1 MAKKVQKKA
10 VKKTTN
16 FGKFIKWFWL
26 LFVLAIICVALPFVL
41 ASVGAFGILPDH
53 TVLEN
58 PKTDLA
64 SEIISVDNKTLGKF
78 YLNDNR
84 TPVTYEDLS
93 KHLVDNLVA
102 TEDERFYEH
111 AGIDFRRTFTAIAQ
125 LGSKGGGS
133 TITQQLAKL
142 LFHDEVKRMKGLS
155 ELEKKIK
162 RAKQKFKEYV
172 IATRLESQY
181 TKQEIIAMYYNIYD
195 FGNNGDGI
203 RSATRIYFGKE
214 PKDVT
219 QEEAAML
226 VGMFKNSSL
235 YDPINNPVGV
245 RNRRNVVYKQMHRNE
260 LITEQQKDSLQK
272 LSLKLNFTP
281 EHHNAGL
288 ATYFREHLRD
298 EMKKWIKDNPKNDE
312 GDKYSLYNDGL
323 KIYVTIDSRM
333 QAFAEEAMKK
343 HMKNLQGELD
353 HQNKR
358 NKTAPFINLDKKEI
372 EKLLKTAM
380 RRSERYRVYT
390 KEMGKSKA
398 EAYASFD
405 VKKKM
410 KVFSWNGEIDT
421 IMTPRDS
428 MLYYKKFLRTGLLS
442 IEPQTGNVKA
452 WVGGINH
459 KHFKFDHAEQGRRQV
474 GSTFKP
480 FVYAT
485 AIDQLKYSPC
495 DTIEDS
501 FTCIPEGRHGNLEDW
516 CPKNDNGK
524 YSGMVSLKLAL
535 AKSINTVSAKLINK
549 VGPKNVVQ
557 MAHSLGITSEIPEVP
572 SICLGTPDL
581 SLYEM
586 VNSYSTLANMG
597 QYVKPTI
604 ISRIEDKNG
613 TVLYQNV
620 PETKDVL
627 SEESA
632 YVTVKVMEGVTR
644 FGSGARL
651 RTGKINSG
659 VYKEGIITGHPY
671 QFKNDIA
678 GKTGTTQNNSDGW
691 FMGMVP
697 NLVTGVWVG
706 ADDRAVHFKSTT
718 YGQGATMA
726 LPIWAQY
733 MKSCYTNKDLNISE
747 EPFKEPED
755 LSIEVDCKKWAKEN
769 EENSNEEPDF

>member
-1 MAKKVQKKA
+1 MTKKVQKKT
-10 VKKTTN
+10 VKKKN
-16 FGKFIKWFWL
+16 DFGKFIKWFWL
-26 LFVLAIICVALPFVL
+26 LFFSAIVCAALPFVL
-41 ASVGAFGILPDH
+41 ASMGAFGDMPDYSY
-53 TVLEN
+53 LEN

-64 SEIISVDNKTLGKF
+64 TEIISADDKTLGKF
-78 YLNDNR
+78 YFNDNR
-84 TPVTYEDLS
+84 TPVAYEDLS

-111 AGIDFRRTFTAIAQ
+111 SGVDFRRTFTAILQ
-125 LGSKGGGS
+125 MGQNGGGS

-142 LFHDEVKRMKGLS
+142 LFHKR
-155 ELEKKIK
+155 ENANTLEKF
-162 RAKQKFKEYV
+162 KQKFKEYV
-172 IATRLESQY
+172 IATRLERQY

-214 PKDVT
+214 PKDID

-235 YDPINNPVGV
+235 YNPTRNPEGV
-245 RNRRNVVYKQMHRNE
+245 RNRRNVVYKQMYRNDV
-260 LITEQQKDSLQK
+260 ITKTQKDSLQK
-272 LSLKLNFTP
+272 LPLRLNFTP
-281 EHHNAGL
+281 ENHNAGL
-288 ATYFREHLRD
+288 ATYFREHLKK
-298 EMKKWIKDNPKNDE
+298 EMKKWINENPKNEE
-312 GDKYSLYNDGL
+312 GEKYSLYNDGL
-323 KIYVTIDSRM
+323 RIYVTIDSRM
-333 QAFAEEAMKK
+333 QAFAEDAMKK

-353 HQNKR
+353 LQNKK
-358 NKTAPFINLDKKEI
+358 NKTAPFRDLNKKEI

-390 KEMGKSKA
+390 KEMGKTKE
-398 EAYASFD
+398 EAYVSFD

-410 KVFSWNGEIDT
+410 RVFSWNGDIDT
-421 IMTPRDS
+421 IMTPKDS
-428 MLYYKKFLRTGLLS
+428 ILYYKKFLRTGLLS
-442 IEPQTGNVKA
+442 MEPQTGYVKA

-459 KHFKFDHAEQGRRQV
+459 KYFKYDHAKQGRRQV

-480 FVYAT
+480 ILYAT

-495 DTIEDS
+495 DTLVDA
-501 FTCIPEGRHGNLEDW
+501 FTCISEGMYGILDDW
-516 CPKNDNGK
+516 CPKNANGTYEGKMTLK
-524 YSGMVSLKLAL
+524 YAL
-535 AKSINTVSAKLINK
+535 AKSVNTISVQLIK
-549 VGPKNVVQ
+549 DVGPKNVIQ
-557 MAHSLGITSEIPEVP
+557 MAHNLGIKNDIPEMP
-572 SICLGTPDL
+572 SIALGTPEL

-597 QYVKPTI
+597 QYIKPTI
-604 ISRIEDKNG
+604 IERIEDKNG
-613 TVLYQNV
+613 TILYQNV

-644 FGSGARL
+644 YGSGARL
-651 RTGKINSG
+651 RSRRNTWSPAYTK
-659 VYKEGIITGHPY
+659 GIITGHPY
-671 QFKNDIA
+671 EFTNDIA

-706 ADDRAVHFKSTT
+706 AEDRSVHFGNIT

-733 MKSCYTNKDLNISE
+733 MKSCYTEKDLNISQ
-747 EPFKEPED
+747 EPFKEPEN
-755 LSIEVDCKKWAKEN
+755 LSIEVDCKKWAQEN
-769 EENSNEEPDF
+769 EGDSIDEPDF

>member
-1 MAKKVQKKA
+1 
-10 VKKTTN
+10 
-16 FGKFIKWFWL
+16 
-26 LFVLAIICVALPFVL
+26 LPFVL
-41 ASVGAFGILPDH
+41 ASVGALGDMPDH
-53 TVLEN
+53 TILEN

-64 SEIISVDNKTLGKF
+64 SEIISSDNKTLGKF
-78 YLNDNR
+78 YFDDNR
-84 TPVTYEDLS
+84 TPITYDDLS

-111 AGIDFRRTFTAIAQ
+111 SGIDFRRTFTAIAQ
-125 LGSKGGGS
+125 MGSRGGGS
-133 TITQQLAKL
+133 TITQQLSKL
-142 LFHDEVKRMKGLS
+142 LFHQKEGRGSLINRM
-155 ELEKKIK
+155 
-162 RAKQKFKEYV
+162 KQKFKEYV
-172 IATRLESQY
+172 IATRLERQY

-214 PKDVT
+214 PKDIN
-219 QEEAAML
+219 QEEAAVL

-235 YDPINNPVGV
+235 YNPITNPVGV

-260 LITEQQKDSLQK
+260 LITKQVKDSLQK
-272 LSLKLNFTP
+272 LPLKLNFTP

-288 ATYFREHLRD
+288 ATYFREHLKK
-298 EMKKWIKDNPKNDE
+298 EMKTWIKDNPKNKE
-312 GDKYSLYNDGL
+312 GDKYNLYNDGL

-333 QAFAEEAMKK
+333 QAFAEDAMKK

-353 HQNKR
+353 KQNKK
-358 NKTAPFINLDKKEI
+358 NKTAPFRDLNKQEI
-372 EKLLKTAM
+372 DKLLKTAM

-390 KEMGKSKA
+390 KEMGKSKK

-410 KVFSWNGEIDT
+410 KVFSWKGEIDT
-421 IMTPRDS
+421 VMTPKDS

-442 IEPQTGNVKA
+442 IEPQTGHVKA

-459 KHFKFDHAEQGRRQV
+459 KFFKYDHAKQGKRQV

-495 DTIEDS
+495 DTMEDA
-501 FTCIPEGRHGNLEDW
+501 FGCISAGRYGLLEDW
-516 CPKNDNGK
+516 CPKNSNGE
-524 YSGMVSLKLAL
+524 YSGKITLKEAL
-535 AKSINTVSAKLINK
+535 ANSVNTISMKLMDQ
-549 VGPKNVVQ
+549 VGPKNVIQ
-557 MAHSLGITSEIPEVP
+557 MAQNLGVKSDIIEAP

-586 VNSYSTLANMG
+586 VNSYGTLANMG

-613 TVLYQNV
+613 TVLYHNT

-632 YVTVKVMEGVTR
+632 YVTVKLMEGVTR
-644 FGSGARL
+644 FGSGQRL
-651 RTGKINSG
+651 RTSKGWGAEYTK
-659 VYKEGIITGHPY
+659 GIVTGHPY
-671 QFKNDIA
+671 EFKNDIA

-706 ADDRAVHFKSTT
+706 AEDRAVHFRSIR

-733 MKSCYTNKDLNISE
+733 MKSCYTEKDLNISQ
-747 EPFKEPED
+747 EPFKEPEN
-755 LSIEVDCKKWAKEN
+755 LSIEVDCKKNAKEN
-769 EENSNEEPDF
+769 EEDTNGELDF

>member
-10 VKKTTN
+10 VKKTAG

-26 LFVLAIICVALPFVL
+26 LFVLAIICVALPFIL
-41 ASVGAFGILPDH
+41 ASAGALGDMPDH

-58 PKTDLA
+58 PKTNLA
-64 SEIISVDNKTLGKF
+64 SEVISSDGKTLDKI
-78 YLNDNR
+78 YLKDNR
-84 TPVTYEDLS
+84 TPVAYEDLS
-93 KHLVDNLVA
+93 IHLVDNLVA

-111 AGIDFRRTFTAIAQ
+111 SGIDVQRTITAIIQ
-125 LGSKGGGS
+125 MGRRGGGS

-142 LFHDEVKRMKGLS
+142 LFHQKEGRGSL
-155 ELEKKIK
+155 LNRI
-162 RAKQKFKEYV
+162 KQKIKEYV
-172 IATRLESQY
+172 IATRLERQY
-181 TKQEIIAMYYNIYD
+181 TKQEIITMYYNIYD

-203 RSATRIYFGKE
+203 RSAARIYFGKE
-214 PKDVT
+214 PKDID

-226 VGMFKNSSL
+226 VGLFKNSSH
-235 YDPINNPVGV
+235 YNPVRNPVGV

-260 LITEQQKDSLQK
+260 LISEAQKDSLQK
-272 LSLKLNFTP
+272 LPLRLDLHP
-281 EHHNAGL
+281 ETHNAGI
-288 ATYFREHLRD
+288 ATYFRSHLKK
-298 EMKKWIKDNPKNDE
+298 ELKKWIKKNPKNKE
-312 GDKYSLYNDGL
+312 GDLYNEYKDGL

-353 HQNKR
+353 KQNKK
-358 NKTAPFINLDKKEI
+358 NKTAPFRDLDKKQVD
-372 EKLLKTAM
+372 KLLTQSMKW
-380 RRSERYRVYT
+380 SERYRMYT
-390 KEMGKSKA
+390 KEMGKSKK

-410 KVFSWNGEIDT
+410 KIFSWKGEIDT
-421 IMTPRDS
+421 VMTPRDS
-428 MLYYKKFLRTGLLS
+428 MLYYKKFLHAGLLS
-442 IEPQTGNVKA
+442 IEPESGHVKA

-459 KHFKFDHAEQGRRQV
+459 KHFKYDHAKQGTRQV

-495 DTIEDS
+495 DTMEDS
-501 FTCIPEGRHGNLEDW
+501 FGCISAGRYGLLEDW
-516 CPKNDNGK
+516 CPKNSNGK
-524 YSGMVSLKLAL
+524 YSGKITLKKAL
-535 AKSINTVSAKLINK
+535 ANSVNTISMQLMDK
-549 VGPKNVVQ
+549 VGPKNVIQ
-557 MAHSLGITSEIPEVP
+557 MAHNLGVKSEIIEAP

-586 VNSYSTLANMG
+586 VNSYGTLANMG

-613 TVLYQNV
+613 TVLYQNT

-632 YVTVKVMEGVTR
+632 YVTVKLMEGVTR
-644 FGSGARL
+644 FGSGQRL
-651 RTGKINSG
+651 RTKKGWGAEYTK
-659 VYKEGIITGHPY
+659 GIVTGHPY
-671 QFKNDIA
+671 EFKNDIA

-706 ADDRAVHFKSTT
+706 AEDRAVHFRSIR

-733 MKSCYTNKDLNISE
+733 MKSCYTEKDLNISQ
-747 EPFKEPED
+747 EPFLEPEN
-755 LSIEVDCKKWAKEN
+755 LSIEVDCKKRAEEN
-769 EENSNEEPDF
+769 EEDTNGDLDF

>member
-10 VKKTTN
+10 VKKSAG

-26 LFVLAIICVALPFVL
+26 LFFTGILCIALPFIL
-41 ASVGAFGILPDH
+41 ASMEVFGEMPDH
-53 TVLEN
+53 TFLEN

-64 SEIISVDNKTLGKF
+64 SEIISADNKTLGKF
-78 YLNDNR
+78 YFNDNR

-111 AGIDFRRTFTAIAQ
+111 SGIDIRRTITAILQ
-125 LGSKGGGS
+125 MGRRGGGS
-133 TITQQLAKL
+133 TITQQLSKL
-142 LFHDEVKRMKGLS
+142 LFHQKEGRGNLAHRMT
-155 ELEKKIK
+155 
-162 RAKQKFKEYV
+162 QKFKEYV
-172 IATRLESQY
+172 IATRLERQY

-195 FGNNGDGI
+195 FGNYADGI

-214 PKDVT
+214 PKDIN

-235 YDPINNPVGV
+235 YNPITNPVGV
-245 RNRRNVVYKQMHRNE
+245 RNRRNVVYKQMHRNG
-260 LITEQQKDSLQK
+260 LITEPKKDSLQK
-272 LSLKLNFTP
+272 LPLKLNFKP
-281 EHHNAGL
+281 EHHNSGL
-288 ATYFREHLRD
+288 ATYFREHLKK
-298 EMKKWIKDNPKNDE
+298 EMKKWIKENPKNE
-312 GDKYSLYNDGL
+312 KGEKYSLYNDGL

-333 QAFAEEAMKK
+333 QAFAEDAMKK

-353 HQNKR
+353 KQNKK
-358 NKTAPFINLDKKEI
+358 NKTAPFRGLNKKQVD
-372 EKLLKTAM
+372 KLLNQSMKW
-380 RRSERYRVYT
+380 SERYRVYT
-390 KEMGKSKA
+390 KEMKKSKK
-398 EAYASFD
+398 EAFASFD

-410 KVFSWNGEIDT
+410 KIFSWKGEIDT
-421 IMTPRDS
+421 VMTPRDS
-428 MLYYKKFLRTGLLS
+428 MLYYKKFLHAGLLS
-442 IEPQTGNVKA
+442 MEPQTGHVKA

-459 KHFKFDHAEQGRRQV
+459 KYFKYDHAKQGKRQV

-495 DTIEDS
+495 YTMEDA
-501 FTCIPEGRHGNLEDW
+501 FGCISAGRYGLLEDW
-516 CPKNDNGK
+516 CPKNSGGK
-524 YSGMVSLKLAL
+524 YSGNITLKKAL
-535 AKSINTVSAKLINK
+535 ANSVNTISMKLMDQ
-549 VGPKNVVQ
+549 VGPKNVIQ
-557 MAHSLGITSEIPEVP
+557 MARNLGVKSDIIEAP

-586 VNSYSTLANMG
+586 VNSYGTLANMG

-613 TVLYQNV
+613 TVLYHNT

-632 YVTVKVMEGVTR
+632 YVTVKLMEGVTR

-651 RTGKINSG
+651 RSNKGYKIEFK
-659 VYKEGIITGHPY
+659 KELVTGHPY
-671 QFKNDIA
+671 EFKNDIA

-706 ADDRAVHFKSTT
+706 AQDRAVHFNSIS

-726 LPIWAQY
+726 LPIWGQY
-733 MKSCYTNKDLNISE
+733 MKSCYAEKDLNISQ
-747 EPFKEPED
+747 EPFKEPEN
-755 LSIEVDCKKWAKEN
+755 LSIEVDCTKSTKQN
-769 EENSNEEPDF
+769 EEDTNEEPDFGL

>member
-10 VKKTTN
+10 VKKTTG

-26 LFVLAIICVALPFVL
+26 LFVLAIICIALPFVL
-41 ASVGAFGILPDH
+41 ASAGALGYMPDFDD
-53 TVLEN
+53 LEN
-58 PKTDLA
+58 PKSNLA
-64 SEIISVDNKTLGKF
+64 SEVISSDGITIDKI

-84 TPVTYEDLS
+84 TPVTYDDLS
-93 KHLVDNLVA
+93 QHLVDNLVA

-111 AGIDFRRTFTAIAQ
+111 SGIDVRRTITAIIQ
-125 LGSKGGGS
+125 MGRRGGGS
-133 TITQQLAKL
+133 TITQQVAKL
-142 LFHDEVKRMKGLS
+142 LFHQKEGRGDLLNRM
-155 ELEKKIK
+155 
-162 RAKQKFKEYV
+162 KQKFKEYV
-172 IATRLESQY
+172 IATRLERQY
-181 TKQEIIAMYYNIYD
+181 TKQEIITMYYNIYD

-203 RSATRIYFGKE
+203 RSAARIYFGKE
-214 PKDVT
+214 PNDIN

-226 VGMFKNSSL
+226 VGMFKNSTL
-235 YDPINNPVGV
+235 YNPVRNPEGV
-245 RNRRNVVYKQMHRNE
+245 TNRRNVVYKQMHRNE
-260 LITEQQKDSLQK
+260 LITEHQKDSLQK
-272 LSLKLNFTP
+272 LPLKLDLHP
-281 EHHNAGL
+281 ETHNAGI
-288 ATYFREHLRD
+288 ATYFRSHLKK
-298 EMKKWIKDNPKNDE
+298 ELKKWIKENPKNKE
-312 GDKYSLYNDGL
+312 GDLYNEYKDGL
-323 KIYVTIDSRM
+323 TIYVTIDSRM

-353 HQNKR
+353 KQNKK
-358 NKTAPFINLDKKEI
+358 NKTAPFRDLDKKQI
-372 EKLLKTAM
+372 DRILKQSM
-380 RRSERYRVYT
+380 RRSDRYWMYT
-390 KEMGKSKA
+390 KEMGKSKK

-410 KVFSWNGEIDT
+410 KVFSWKGEIDT
-421 IMTPRDS
+421 VMTPRDS
-428 MLYYKKFLRTGLLS
+428 ILYYKKFLHAGLLS
-442 IEPQTGNVKA
+442 IEPQTGHVKA

-459 KHFKFDHAEQGRRQV
+459 KHFKYDHAKQGTRQV

-495 DTIEDS
+495 DIMEDA
-501 FTCIPEGRHGNLEDW
+501 FGCISEGRFGLLEDW
-516 CPKNDNGK
+516 CPKNSNGE
-524 YSGMVSLKLAL
+524 YSGKITLKKAL
-535 AKSINTVSAKLINK
+535 ANSVNTISMQLMDK
-549 VGPKNVVQ
+549 VGPKNVIQ
-557 MAHSLGITSEIPEVP
+557 MAHNLGVKSDIIEAP

-613 TVLYQNV
+613 TVLFQNT

-632 YVTVKVMEGVTR
+632 YVTVKLMEGVTR

-651 RTGKINSG
+651 RSSKGWGAEYTKG
-659 VYKEGIITGHPY
+659 VVTGHPY
-671 QFKNDIA
+671 QFTNDIA

-706 ADDRAVHFKSTT
+706 AEDRAVHFNSIR

-733 MKSCYTNKDLNISE
+733 MKSCYAEKDLNISQE
-747 EPFKEPED
+747 SFIEPEN
-755 LSIEVDCKKWAKEN
+755 LSIEVDCKKKTEEN
-769 EENSNEEPDF
+769 EEDTNGDLDF

>member
-1 MAKKVQKKA
+1 M
-10 VKKTTN
+10 
-16 FGKFIKWFWL
+16 
-26 LFVLAIICVALPFVL
+26 
-41 ASVGAFGILPDH
+41 
-53 TVLEN
+53 
-58 PKTDLA
+58 
-64 SEIISVDNKTLGKF
+64 
-78 YLNDNR
+78 
-84 TPVTYEDLS
+84 
-93 KHLVDNLVA
+93 
-102 TEDERFYEH
+102 
-111 AGIDFRRTFTAIAQ
+111 
-125 LGSKGGGS
+125 
-133 TITQQLAKL
+133 
-142 LFHDEVKRMKGLS
+142 
-155 ELEKKIK
+155 
-162 RAKQKFKEYV
+162 KQKFKEYV
-172 IATRLESQY
+172 IATRLERQY

-214 PKDVT
+214 PKDIN
-219 QEEAAML
+219 QEEAAVL

-235 YDPINNPVGV
+235 YNPITNPVGV

-260 LITEQQKDSLQK
+260 LITKQVKDSLQK
-272 LSLKLNFTP
+272 LPLKLNFTP

-288 ATYFREHLRD
+288 ATYFREHLKK
-298 EMKKWIKDNPKNDE
+298 EMKTWIKDNPKNKE
-312 GDKYSLYNDGL
+312 GDKYNLYNDGL

-333 QAFAEEAMKK
+333 QAFAEDAMKK

-353 HQNKR
+353 KQNKK
-358 NKTAPFINLDKKEI
+358 NKTAPFRDLNKQEI
-372 EKLLKTAM
+372 DKLLKTAM

-390 KEMGKSKA
+390 KEMGKSKK

-410 KVFSWNGEIDT
+410 KVFSWKGEIDT
-421 IMTPRDS
+421 VMTPKDS

-442 IEPQTGNVKA
+442 IEPQTGHVKA

-459 KHFKFDHAEQGRRQV
+459 KFFKYDHAKQGKRQV

-495 DTIEDS
+495 DTMEDA
-501 FTCIPEGRHGNLEDW
+501 FGCISAGRYGLLEDW
-516 CPKNDNGK
+516 CPKNSNGE
-524 YSGMVSLKLAL
+524 YSGKITLKEAL
-535 AKSINTVSAKLINK
+535 ANSVNTISMKLMDQ
-549 VGPKNVVQ
+549 VGPKNVIQ
-557 MAHSLGITSEIPEVP
+557 MAQNLGVKSDIIEAP

-586 VNSYSTLANMG
+586 VNSYGTLANMG

-613 TVLYQNV
+613 TVLYHNT

-632 YVTVKVMEGVTR
+632 YVTVKLMEGVTR
-644 FGSGARL
+644 FGSGQRL
-651 RTGKINSG
+651 RTSKGWGAEYTK
-659 VYKEGIITGHPY
+659 GIVTGHPY
-671 QFKNDIA
+671 EFKNDIA

-706 ADDRAVHFKSTT
+706 AEDRAVHFRSIR

-733 MKSCYTNKDLNISE
+733 MKSCYTEKDLNISQ
-747 EPFKEPED
+747 EPFKEPEN
-755 LSIEVDCKKWAKEN
+755 LSIEVDCKKNAKEN
-769 EENSNEEPDF
+769 EEDTNGELDF

>member
-10 VKKTTN
+10 VKKTTS
-16 FGKFIKWFWL
+16 FGKFIKLFWL
-26 LFVLAIICVALPFVL
+26 IFFLGIVCIMLPFVL
-41 ASVGAFGILPDH
+41 ASMGALGEMPDYSY
-53 TVLEN
+53 LEN

-64 SEIISVDNKTLGKF
+64 SEIISADNKTLGKF
-78 YLNDNR
+78 YFNDNR
-84 TPVTYEDLS
+84 TPVGYDDLS

-111 AGIDFRRTFTAIAQ
+111 SGIDFRRTITAIIQ
-125 LGSKGGGS
+125 LGQKGGGS
-133 TITQQLAKL
+133 TITQQLSKL
-142 LFHDEVKRMKGLS
+142 LFHQKEGRGNLVNRMS
-155 ELEKKIK
+155 
-162 RAKQKFKEYV
+162 QKFKEYV
-172 IATRLESQY
+172 ISTRLERQY
-181 TKQEIIAMYYNIYD
+181 TKQEIIAMYYNTYD
-195 FGNNGDGI
+195 FGNYADGI

-214 PKDVT
+214 PKDIN

-235 YDPINNPVGV
+235 YNPVTNPVGV

-272 LSLKLNFTP
+272 LPLKLDMHP
-281 EHHNAGL
+281 ETHNTGL
-288 ATYFREHLRD
+288 ATYFREHLKK
-298 EMKKWIKDNPKNDE
+298 EMKTWIKNNPKNEE

-333 QAFAEEAMKK
+333 QDFAETAMKK

-353 HQNKR
+353 KQNKK
-358 NKTAPFINLDKKEI
+358 NKTAPFRDLNKKEI

-390 KEMGKSKA
+390 KELGKSKA

-410 KVFSWNGEIDT
+410 KIFSWNGEIDT
-421 IMTPRDS
+421 IMTPKDS

-442 IEPQTGNVKA
+442 IEPQTGYVKA

-459 KHFKFDHAEQGRRQV
+459 KYFKYDHAKQGRRQV

-480 FVYAT
+480 FLYAT

-495 DTIEDS
+495 DTLSDS
-501 FTCIPEGRHGNLEDW
+501 FTCIPEGRYGILEDW
-516 CPKNDNGK
+516 CPKNANGK
-524 YSGMVSLKLAL
+524 YSGTISLKSAL
-535 AKSINTVSAKLINK
+535 AKSINTISVQLINK

-557 MAHSLGITSEIPEVP
+557 MAHSLGVKSEIPELP
-572 SICLGTPDL
+572 SICLGTPEL

-597 QYVKPTI
+597 QYIKPTI
-604 ISRIEDKNG
+604 ISRIEDKNE
-613 TVLYQNV
+613 TILYQNV

-632 YVTVKVMEGVTR
+632 YVTVKVMEGVTKY
-644 FGSGARL
+644 GSGARL
-651 RTGKINSG
+651 RTSKNTWSNA
-659 VYKEGIITGHPY
+659 YKKGIVTGHPY
-671 QFKNDIA
+671 QFTNDIA

-706 ADDRAVHFKSTT
+706 AEDRSVHFRTT
-718 YGQGATMA
+718 EYGQGATMA

-733 MKSCYTNKDLNISE
+733 MKSCYSNKELNISQ
-747 EPFKEPED
+747 EPFKEPEN
-755 LSIEVDCKKWAKEN
+755 LSIEVDCKKWAENN
-769 EENSNEEPDF
+769 EENSDDTPDF

>member
-1 MAKKVQKKA
+1 MGKKVQKKA
-10 VKKTTN
+10 VKKTTG

-26 LFVLAIICVALPFVL
+26 LFVLAIICIALPFVL
-41 ASVGAFGILPDH
+41 ASAGAFGEMPDH
-53 TVLEN
+53 TILEN

-64 SEIISVDNKTLGKF
+64 SEIITIDNKTLGKF

-84 TPVTYEDLS
+84 TPVAYEDLS

-111 AGIDFRRTFTAIAQ
+111 SGIDIQRTITAIIQ
-125 LGSKGGGS
+125 LGQKGGGS
-133 TITQQLAKL
+133 TITQQYAKL
-142 LFHDEVKRMKGLS
+142 LFHQKEGRGSLWDRMM
-155 ELEKKIK
+155 
-162 RAKQKFKEYV
+162 QKFKEYV
-172 IATRLESQY
+172 IATRLERQY
-181 TKQEIIAMYYNIYD
+181 TKQEIITMYYNIYD
-195 FGNNGDGI
+195 FGNYADGI

-214 PKDVT
+214 PKDIN

-235 YDPINNPVGV
+235 YNPITNPVGV
-245 RNRRNVVYKQMHRNE
+245 RNRRNVVYKQMHRNG
-260 LITEQQKDSLQK
+260 LITEPQKDSLQK
-272 LSLKLNFTP
+272 LPLKINFTP
-281 EHHNAGL
+281 EGHNAGS
-288 ATYFREHLRD
+288 ATYFREHLRS
-298 EMKKWIKDNPKNDE
+298 EMKKWIKENPKNDE
-312 GDKYSLYNDGL
+312 GEKYSLYNDGL

-333 QAFAEEAMKK
+333 QAFAETAMKK
-343 HMKNLQGELD
+343 HMKNLQGEFD
-353 HQNKR
+353 KQNKK
-358 NKTAPFINLDKKEI
+358 NKTAPFRDLDNKQVD
-372 EKLLKTAM
+372 KLLKQSM
-380 RRSERYRVYT
+380 KWSERYRVYT
-390 KEMGKSKA
+390 KEMGKSKK
-398 EAYASFD
+398 EAFASFD

-410 KVFSWNGEIDT
+410 KVFSWKGEIDT

-428 MLYYKKFLRTGLLS
+428 MMYYKKFLHAGLLS
-442 IEPQTGNVKA
+442 MEPQTGNVKA
-452 WVGGINH
+452 WVGGIDH
-459 KHFKFDHAEQGRRQV
+459 KHFKYDHAKQGKRQV

-495 DTIEDS
+495 DTMEDA
-501 FTCIPEGRHGNLEDW
+501 FGCISAGRYGLLEDW
-516 CPKNDNGK
+516 CPKNSNGK
-524 YSGMVSLKLAL
+524 YSGKITLKKAL
-535 AKSINTVSAKLINK
+535 ANSVNTISMKLMDQ
-549 VGPKNVVQ
+549 VGPKNVIQ
-557 MAHSLGITSEIPEVP
+557 MAQSLGVKNDIIEAP

-597 QYVKPTI
+597 QYIKPTI

-613 TVLYQNV
+613 TVLYQNT
-620 PETKDVL
+620 PESKDVL

-632 YVTVKVMEGVTR
+632 YVTVKLMEGVTR

-651 RTGKINSG
+651 RSSKGWGAEYTK
-659 VYKEGIITGHPY
+659 GIVTGHPY
-671 QFKNDIA
+671 QFTNDIA

-706 ADDRAVHFKSTT
+706 AEDRAVHFNSIR

-733 MKSCYTNKDLNISE
+733 MKSCYTEKELNISQEPFE
-747 EPFKEPED
+747 EPEN
-755 LSIEVDCKKWAKEN
+755 LSIEVDCKKRAKK
-769 EENSNEEPDF
+769 EEEDTNGDLDF

>member
-10 VKKTTN
+10 VNKTTS

-26 LFVLAIICVALPFVL
+26 LFLLGIICIAMPFVL
-41 ASVGAFGILPDH
+41 ASMGVLGEMPDH
-53 TVLEN
+53 TILEN

-64 SEIISVDNKTLGKF
+64 SEIISNDNKTLGKF
-78 YLNDNR
+78 YFDDNR
-84 TPVTYEDLS
+84 TPVTYDDLS

-111 AGIDFRRTFTAIAQ
+111 SGIDFRRTFTAIAQ

-142 LFHDEVKRMKGLS
+142 LFHQKEGRGSLINRMS
-155 ELEKKIK
+155 
-162 RAKQKFKEYV
+162 QKFKEYV
-172 IATRLESQY
+172 IATRLERQY

-214 PKDVT
+214 PKDIN
-219 QEEAAML
+219 QEEAAVL

-235 YDPINNPVGV
+235 YNPITNPVGV
-245 RNRRNVVYKQMHRNE
+245 RNRRNVVYKQMNRNE
-260 LITEQQKDSLQK
+260 IITEQQKDSLQK
-272 LSLKLNFTP
+272 LPLKLNFTP

-288 ATYFREHLRD
+288 ATYFREHLKK
-298 EMKKWIKDNPKNDE
+298 EMKKWIKDNPKNKE
-312 GDKYSLYNDGL
+312 GDKFNLYNDGL
-323 KIYVTIDSRM
+323 KIHVTIDSRM
-333 QAFAEEAMKK
+333 QEFAETAMKK
-343 HMKNLQGELD
+343 HMKNLQAELD
-353 HQNKR
+353 EQNKK
-358 NKTAPFINLDKKEI
+358 NKTAPFRDLNKKEI
-372 EKLLKTAM
+372 DKLLKTAM

-390 KEMGKSKA
+390 KELGKSKA

-410 KVFSWNGEIDT
+410 RVFSWNGEIDT

-428 MLYYKKFLRTGLLS
+428 MLYYKKFLRSGLLS

-459 KHFKFDHAEQGRRQV
+459 KHFKFDHAKQGTRQV

-480 FVYAT
+480 FLYAT

-495 DTIEDS
+495 DTISDS
-501 FTCIPEGRHGNLEDW
+501 YYCIPEGRHGNLKDW
-516 CPKNDNGK
+516 CPKNANGK
-524 YSGMVSLKLAL
+524 YKGMISLKSAL
-535 AKSINTVSAKLINK
+535 ANSINTVSAKLIDK

-557 MAHSLGITSEIPEVP
+557 MAHNLGIKSDIPEFP
-572 SICLGTPDL
+572 SICLGTPEL
-581 SLYEM
+581 SLFEM

-597 QYVKPTI
+597 QYIKPTI

-632 YVTVKVMEGVTR
+632 YVTVKVMEGVTKY
-644 FGSGARL
+644 GSGARL
-651 RTGKINSG
+651 RTGKNTWSNA
-659 VYKEGIITGHPY
+659 YRKGIITGHPY
-671 QFKNDIA
+671 EFKNDIA

-706 ADDRAVHFKSTT
+706 ADDRAVHFRTT
-718 YGQGATMA
+718 EYGQGATMA

-733 MKSCYTNKDLNISE
+733 MKSCYTNKELNISQE
-747 EPFKEPED
+747 SFKEPEN
-755 LSIEVDCKKWAKEN
+755 LSIEVDCKKRAQEN
-769 EENSNEEPDF
+769 EDNSDEDPDF

>member
-1 MAKKVQKKA
+1 MAKKMQKKT
-10 VKKTTN
+10 VKKSN
-16 FGKFIKWFWL
+16 GFGKYIKWFWL
-26 LFVLAIICVALPFVL
+26 LFLAAIIFAALPFIL
-41 ASVGAFGILPDH
+41 ASMGAFGDMPDYSY
-53 TVLEN
+53 LEN

-64 SEIISVDNKTLGKF
+64 TEIVSSDNKTLGKF
-78 YLNDNR
+78 YFNDNR
-84 TPVTYEDLS
+84 TPVAYEDLS

-111 AGIDFRRTFTAIAQ
+111 SGVDFRRTFTAILQ
-125 LGSKGGGS
+125 MGQKGGGS

-142 LFHDEVKRMKGLS
+142 LFHKRENAS
-155 ELEKKIK
+155 TIEKF
-162 RAKQKFKEYV
+162 KQKFKEYV
-172 IATRLESQY
+172 IAIRLERQY

-203 RSATRIYFGKE
+203 RSATRIYFSKE
-214 PKDVT
+214 PKDIN

-235 YDPINNPVGV
+235 YNPIKNPVGV
-245 RNRRNVVYKQMHRNE
+245 RNRRNVVYKQMHRNDI
-260 LITEQQKDSLQK
+260 ITEEKKDSLQK
-272 LSLKLNFTP
+272 LPLRLNFTP
-281 EHHNAGL
+281 ENHNAGL
-288 ATYFREHLRD
+288 ATYFREHLKK
-298 EMKKWIKDNPKNDE
+298 EMKKWINENPKNEE
-312 GDKYSLYNDGL
+312 GEKYSLYNDGL
-323 KIYVTIDSRM
+323 RIYVTIDSRM

-353 HQNKR
+353 LQNKK
-358 NKTAPFINLDKKEI
+358 NKTAPFRDLNKKEI

-398 EAYASFD
+398 AAYASFD

-410 KVFSWNGEIDT
+410 RVFSWSGDIDT

-442 IEPQTGNVKA
+442 MEPQTGYVKA

-459 KHFKFDHAEQGRRQV
+459 KYFKYDHAKQGKRQV

-480 FVYAT
+480 ILYAT

-495 DTIEDS
+495 DTISDS
-501 FTCIPEGRHGNLEDW
+501 YYCIAEGRYGILEDW
-516 CPKNDNGK
+516 CPKNANGK
-524 YSGMVSLKLAL
+524 YSGMISLKSAL
-535 AKSINTVSAKLINK
+535 AKSINTISAKLIDR
-549 VGPKNVVQ
+549 VGPKNVIQ
-557 MAHSLGITSEIPEVP
+557 MAHNLGIKNDIPEMP
-572 SICLGTPDL
+572 SIALGTPEL

-597 QYVKPTI
+597 QYIKPTI
-604 ISRIEDKNG
+604 IERIEDKNG
-613 TVLYQNV
+613 TILYQNV

-627 SEESA
+627 SEQSS
-632 YVTVKVMEGVTR
+632 YVTLKVMEGVTR
-644 FGSGARL
+644 YGSGARL
-651 RTGKINSG
+651 RSRQNTWDPAYTK
-659 VYKEGIITGHPY
+659 GIITGHPY
-671 QFKNDIA
+671 KFTNDIA

-691 FMGMVP
+691 FMGVVP

-706 ADDRAVHFKSTT
+706 AEDRAVHFNNIK

-733 MKSCYTNKDLNISE
+733 MKNCYTEKDLNISQ
-747 EPFKEPED
+747 EPFKEPEN
-755 LSIEVDCKKWAKEN
+755 LNIEVDCKKWAQEN
-769 EENSNEEPDF
+769 EVDSIDEPDF

>member
-10 VKKTTN
+10 VKKTTG
-16 FGKFIKWFWL
+16 FVKFIKWFWL
-26 LFVLAIICVALPFVL
+26 LFFLGIICIALPFVL
-41 ASVGAFGILPDH
+41 ASMGALGEMPDH

-58 PKTDLA
+58 PKTKLA
-64 SEIISVDNKTLGKF
+64 AEVISYDGKTIDKI
-78 YLNDNR
+78 YLKDNR
-84 TPVTYEDLS
+84 TPVAYEDLS

-111 AGIDFRRTFTAIAQ
+111 SGIDFRRTITAIIQ
-125 LGSKGGGS
+125 LGQKGGGS
-133 TITQQLAKL
+133 TITQQVAKL
-142 LFHDEVKRMKGLS
+142 LFHQKEGRGNLVNR
-155 ELEKKIK
+155 I
-162 RAKQKFKEYV
+162 KQKIKEYV
-172 IATRLESQY
+172 IATRLERQY
-181 TKQEIIAMYYNIYD
+181 TKQEIITMYYNIYD

-203 RSATRIYFGKE
+203 RSASRIYFGKE
-214 PKDVT
+214 PKSLDS
-219 QEEAAML
+219 EESAML

-235 YDPINNPVGV
+235 YNPVRRPELV
-245 RNRRNVVYKQMHRNE
+245 KKRRNVVYKQMHRNE
-260 LITEQQKDSLQK
+260 LITISQKDSLQK
-272 LSLKLNFTP
+272 LPLKLDLHP
-281 EHHNAGL
+281 ETHNAGL
-288 ATYFREHLRD
+288 ATYFRTHLKK
-298 EMKKWIKDNPKNDE
+298 EMKNWIKENPKNEE
-312 GDKYSLYNDGL
+312 GDKYNLYGDGL

-333 QAFAEEAMKK
+333 QAFAETAMKK

-353 HQNKR
+353 KQNKK
-358 NKTAPFINLDKKEI
+358 NKTAPFRSLNKNEI

-390 KEMGKSKA
+390 KELGKSKA

-410 KVFSWNGEIDT
+410 RVFSWKGEIDT
-421 IMTPRDS
+421 IMTPKDS

-442 IEPQTGNVKA
+442 IEPQSGHIKA

-459 KHFKFDHAEQGRRQV
+459 KHFKFDHAKQGTRQV

-480 FVYAT
+480 FLYAT

-495 DTIEDS
+495 DTISDS
-501 FTCIPEGRHGNLEDW
+501 YYCIPEGRHGNLKDW
-516 CPKNDNGK
+516 CPKNANGK
-524 YSGMVSLKLAL
+524 YKGMISLKSAL
-535 AKSINTVSAKLINK
+535 ANSINTVSAKLIDK
-549 VGPKNVVQ
+549 VGPKNVIQ
-557 MAHSLGITSEIPEVP
+557 MAHNLGVTSDIPEFP
-572 SICLGTPDL
+572 SICLGTPEL

-597 QYVKPTI
+597 QYIKPSI

-632 YVTVKVMEGVTR
+632 YVTVKVMEGVTKY
-644 FGSGARL
+644 GSGARL
-651 RTGKINSG
+651 RTGKNTWG
-659 VYKEGIITGHPY
+659 NAYKKGIITGHPY
-671 QFKNDIA
+671 QFTNDIA

-706 ADDRAVHFKSTT
+706 ADDRSVHFRTT
-718 YGQGATMA
+718 EYGQGATMA

-733 MKSCYTNKDLNISE
+733 MKSCYTNKDLNISQ
-747 EPFKEPED
+747 EPFKEPEN
-755 LSIEVDCKKWAKEN
+755 LSIEVDCKKWAEEN
-769 EENSNEEPDF
+769 EENSDDNPDF

>member
-10 VKKTTN
+10 VQKKTN
-16 FGKFIKWFWL
+16 GFGKFIKWFWL
-26 LFVLAIICVALPFVL
+26 LFVFALICLATPFVL
-41 ASVGAFGILPDH
+41 ASMGALGEMPDH
-53 TVLEN
+53 TILEN

-64 SEIISVDNKTLGKF
+64 SEIVSADHKTLGKF

-102 TEDERFYEH
+102 TEDERFYKH
-111 AGIDFRRTFTAIAQ
+111 SGIDFRRTITAIIQ
-125 LGSKGGGS
+125 LGQKGGGS
-133 TITQQLAKL
+133 TITQQVARL
-142 LFHDEVKRMKGLS
+142 LFHQKEGRGNVINRMQ
-155 ELEKKIK
+155 
-162 RAKQKFKEYV
+162 QKFKEYV
-172 IATRLESQY
+172 IATRLERQY

-214 PKDVT
+214 PKDIN
-219 QEEAAML
+219 QEEAAVL

-235 YDPINNPVGV
+235 YNPITNPVGV
-245 RNRRNVVYKQMHRNE
+245 RNRRNVVYKQMNRND

-272 LSLKLNFTP
+272 LPLKLNFTP
-281 EHHNAGL
+281 EHHNAGM
-288 ATYFREHLRD
+288 ATYFRSHLRN
-298 EMKKWIKDNPKNDE
+298 EMKTWIKDNPKNKE
-312 GDKYSLYNDGL
+312 GDRYSLYNDGL

-333 QAFAEEAMKK
+333 QAFAETAMKK
-343 HMKNLQGELD
+343 HMKNLQGEFD
-353 HQNKR
+353 TQNKK
-358 NKTAPFINLDKKEI
+358 NKTTPFRNLDKKEI

-380 RRSERYRVYT
+380 RRSERFRVYT

-398 EAYASFD
+398 EAYASFN

-410 KVFSWNGEIDT
+410 RIFSWNGEIDT

-428 MLYYKKFLRTGLLS
+428 MLYYKKFLHAGLLS
-442 IEPQTGNVKA
+442 IEPQTGYVKA

-459 KHFKFDHAEQGRRQV
+459 KYFKYDHAKQGKRQV

-495 DTIEDS
+495 DTISDS
-501 FTCIPEGRHGNLEDW
+501 YYCIPEGRHGNLKDW
-516 CPKNDNGK
+516 CPKNSNGK
-524 YSGMVSLKLAL
+524 YSGMVSLKSAL
-535 AKSINTVSAKLINK
+535 AKSINTISAKLINK
-549 VGPKNVVQ
+549 VGPKNVIQ
-557 MAHSLGITSEIPEVP
+557 MAHNLGITSEIPEVP
-572 SICLGTPDL
+572 SICLGTTDL

-597 QYVKPTI
+597 QYVKPII

-613 TVLYQNV
+613 SILYQNV

-644 FGSGARL
+644 YGSGARL
-651 RTGKINSG
+651 RSRKNTWSNAYRK
-659 VYKEGIITGHPY
+659 GIITGHPY
-671 QFKNDIA
+671 EFTNDIA

-706 ADDRAVHFKSTT
+706 AEDRAVHFKSIE

-733 MKSCYTNKDLNISE
+733 MKSCYTNQDLNISHE
-747 EPFKEPED
+747 SFKEPEN
-755 LSIEVDCKKWAKEN
+755 LSIEVDCEKWAQEN
-769 EENSNEEPDF
+769 EDNLNDNSDF

>member
-1 MAKKVQKKA
+1 MAKKAQKKA
-10 VKKTTN
+10 VKKTTG

-26 LFVLAIICVALPFVL
+26 LFFVGIICIALPFLL
-41 ASVGAFGILPDH
+41 ASMGALGEMPDH

-64 SEIISVDNKTLGKF
+64 SEIISSDNKTLGKF
-78 YLNDNR
+78 YFDDNR
-84 TPVTYEDLS
+84 TPITYDDLS
-93 KHLVDNLVA
+93 KHLIDNLVA

-111 AGIDFRRTFTAIAQ
+111 SGIDVKRTISAIVQMGRR
-125 LGSKGGGS
+125 GGGS

-142 LFHDEVKRMKGLS
+142 LFHQKEGRGSLPNR
-155 ELEKKIK
+155 I
-162 RAKQKFKEYV
+162 KQKIKEYV
-172 IATRLESQY
+172 IATRLERQY

-214 PKDVT
+214 PKDIN

-235 YDPINNPVGV
+235 YNPIKNPIGV
-245 RNRRNVVYKQMHRNE
+245 KNRRNVVYKQMNRNG
-260 LITEQQKDSLQK
+260 LITESQKDSLQK
-272 LSLKLNFTP
+272 SPLKLNFTP

-288 ATYFREHLRD
+288 ATYFREHLKK
-298 EMKKWIKDNPKNDE
+298 EMKTWIKDNPKNKA
-312 GDKYSLYNDGL
+312 GDNYSLYNDGL

-333 QAFAEEAMKK
+333 QAFAEDAVEK

-353 HQNKR
+353 TQNKK
-358 NKTAPFINLDKKEI
+358 NKTAPFRDLDKKQVD
-372 EKLLKTAM
+372 KLLKTAM

-390 KEMGKSKA
+390 KEMGKSKK

-410 KVFSWNGEIDT
+410 KIFSWKGEIDT
-421 IMTPRDS
+421 IMTPKDS

-442 IEPQTGNVKA
+442 LEPQTGHVKA

-459 KHFKFDHAEQGRRQV
+459 KYFKYDHAKQGKRQV

-495 DTIEDS
+495 DTMEDS
-501 FTCIPEGRHGNLEDW
+501 FGCISAGRYGLLEDW
-516 CPKNDNGK
+516 CPKNSNGE
-524 YSGMVSLKLAL
+524 YSGKITLKKAL
-535 AKSINTVSAKLINK
+535 ANSVNTISMKLMDQ
-549 VGPKNVVQ
+549 VGPKNVIQ
-557 MAHSLGITSEIPEVP
+557 MAHNLGVKSDIIEAP

-586 VNSYSTLANMG
+586 VNSYGTLANMG

-613 TVLYQNV
+613 TVLYQNT

-632 YVTVKVMEGVTR
+632 YVTVKLMEGVTR

-651 RTGKINSG
+651 RSSKGWGAEYTKGL
-659 VYKEGIITGHPY
+659 VTGHPY
-671 QFKNDIA
+671 QFTNDIA

-706 ADDRAVHFKSTT
+706 AEDRAVHFRSIR

-733 MKSCYTNKDLNISE
+733 MKSCYTEKDLNISQ
-747 EPFKEPED
+747 EPFLEPEN
-755 LSIEVDCKKWAKEN
+755 LSIEVDCKKSAKEN
-769 EENSNEEPDF
+769 EEDTNGDLDF

>member
-10 VKKTTN
+10 VKKTTS

-26 LFVLAIICVALPFVL
+26 LFVAAIICLAIPFAL
-41 ASVGAFGILPDH
+41 ASIGALGDMPDH

-64 SEIISVDNKTLGKF
+64 SEIISADNKTLGKF

-84 TPVTYEDLS
+84 TPIVYDDLS

-111 AGIDFRRTFTAIAQ
+111 SGIDFRRTITAIIQ
-125 LGSKGGGS
+125 LGQKGGGS

-142 LFHDEVKRMKGLS
+142 LFHQKEGRGSLVNRMS
-155 ELEKKIK
+155 
-162 RAKQKFKEYV
+162 QKFKEYV
-172 IATRLESQY
+172 IATRLERQY

-214 PKDVT
+214 PKNINQV
-219 QEEAAML
+219 EAAIL

-235 YDPINNPVGV
+235 YNPIKNPVGV
-245 RNRRNVVYKQMHRNE
+245 RNRRNVVFKQMHRNE
-260 LITEQQKDSLQK
+260 LISIEQKDSLQK
-272 LSLKLNFTP
+272 LPLKLNFTP

-288 ATYFREHLRD
+288 ATYFREHLKK
-298 EMKKWIKDNPKNDE
+298 EMKAWIKDNPKSKD
-312 GDKYSLYNDGL
+312 GDKFNLYNDGL
-323 KIYVTIDSRM
+323 KIHVTIDSRM
-333 QAFAEEAMKK
+333 QAFAETAMKK

-353 HQNKR
+353 IQNKK
-358 NKTAPFINLDKKEI
+358 NKTAPFRKLNQKEI
-372 EKLLKTAM
+372 DKLLKTAM

-410 KVFSWNGEIDT
+410 RVFSWNGEIDT
-421 IMTPRDS
+421 IMTPKDS

-442 IEPQTGNVKA
+442 MDPQTGHVKA

-459 KHFKFDHAEQGRRQV
+459 KHFKFDHAKQGKRQV

-495 DTIEDS
+495 DTISDS
-501 FTCIPEGRHGNLEDW
+501 YFCIPQGKFDNLNDW
-516 CPKNDNGK
+516 CPKNSNGK
-524 YSGMVSLKLAL
+524 YSGMVSLKSAL
-535 AKSINTVSAKLINK
+535 ANSINTISAKLMNQ

-557 MAHSLGITSEIPEVP
+557 MAQNLGVTSEIPEVP
-572 SICLGTPDL
+572 SICLGTAEL

-586 VNSYSTLANMG
+586 VNAYSTLANMG
-597 QYVKPTI
+597 QYIKPTV

-613 TVLYQNV
+613 TILYQNV

-627 SEESA
+627 SAESA

-644 FGSGARL
+644 SGSGARL
-651 RTGKINSG
+651 RTGKNTWSNA
-659 VYKEGIITGHPY
+659 YKKGIITGHPY
-671 QFKNDIA
+671 EFKNDIA

-706 ADDRAVHFKSTT
+706 ADDRSVHFRSTE

-726 LPIWAQY
+726 LPIWGQY
-733 MKSCYTNKDLNISE
+733 MKSCYANKELNISQE
-747 EPFKEPED
+747 SFKKPEN
-755 LSIEVDCKKWAKEN
+755 LSIEVDCKKWAEN
-769 EENSNEEPDF
+769 NSDDNPEF